1 MNICASIY
9 GFIVSS
15 AGATRRRAGL
25 KTKEALLARAIS
37 TGAICTIALGTFGT
51 AQATEMVTFSFTN
64 TYGNVGGTVTGTFRL
79 PDACYTG
86 CTDAEGSDFTIT
98 SFPSGLNSAHG
109 AAPVD
114 LSSFLTFRDNRIT
127 TDISGVITAI
137 HVDAWVDASK
147 DDGLFLNAG
156 RSGANGLEIDGA
168 GYLDPSH
175 EVINYDGFGGATYT
189 SDTATGA
196 APEPGTWAML
206 ALGLGGLTR
215 IRRRR

>member
-1 MNICASIY
+1 MNIRRAIY
-9 GFIVSS
+9 GFLVSS
-15 AGATRRRAGL
+15 AGATRRWAGL
-25 KTKEALLARAIS
+25 KTKKALLARAIS

-114 LSSFLTFRDNRIT
+114 LSSFLTFRDNIT

-137 HVDAWVDASK
+137 HVDARVDAK

-156 RSGANGLEIDGA
+156 RSGGNGLEIDGA

-175 EVINYDGFGGATYT
+175 AVINYDGFGGATYT

>member
-1 MNICASIY
+1 MNIRRAIY
-9 GFIVSS
+9 GFLVSS
-15 AGATRRRAGL
+15 AGGSERRAGL
-25 KTKEALLARAIS
+25 KTKKALLARAIS

-114 LSSFLTFRDNRIT
+114 ISSFMTFRENDIT
-127 TDISGVITAI
+127 TDTSGIITAI
-137 HVDAWVDASK
+137 HVDALVDSSK
-147 DDGLFLNAG
+147 DDFLSLHGG